1 MKYEVIDKIEPIE
14 VIATGKS
21 IREISR
27 LNRIYGRGRWRKLK
41 GITKVRFEDGRV
53 CKADVRLGMKHT
65 ELEKKG
71 LKSNKFLTNRKA
83 TEMKKFAIC
92 INNEGHEV
100 SLERWKVYEL
110 ITDEKASAY
119 GQARVI
125 DESGED
131 YLYPYDFFVRID
143 LPELVQEAMI
153 SERVGLSAP

>member
-1 MKYEVIDKIEPIE
+1 
-14 VIATGKS
+14 
-21 IREISR
+21 
-27 LNRIYGRGRWRKLK
+27 
-41 GITKVRFEDGRV
+41 
-53 CKADVRLGMKHT
+53 
-65 ELEKKG
+65 
-71 LKSNKFLTNRKA
+71 
-83 TEMKKFAIC
+83 MKKFAIC